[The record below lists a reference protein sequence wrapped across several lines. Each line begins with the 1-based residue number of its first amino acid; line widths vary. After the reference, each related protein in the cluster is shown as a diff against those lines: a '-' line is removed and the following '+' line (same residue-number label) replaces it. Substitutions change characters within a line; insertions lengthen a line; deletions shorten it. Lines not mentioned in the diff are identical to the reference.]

1 MDIGRVHPKYQI
13 LQPSDDIRIECHS
26 ATPVKWLKNGVNFD
40 AVTQL
45 YTLIILNINKENG
58 GKYQCQGHFYKNG
71 KYTAFT
77 AAAYV
82 LVAGLFK
89 HITNGIKR
97 NL

>member
-1 MDIGRVHPKYQI
+1 MDIGLVHPKYQI
-13 LQPSDDIRIECHS
+13 LQPGEEIRIECHS
-26 ATPVKWLKNGVNFD
+26 ITPVKWLKNGVNFD

-45 YTLIILNINKENG
+45 YTLIILNINKEDG
-58 GKYQCQGHFYKNG
+58 GKYQCQGHFDQNE

-77 AAAYV
+77 ATAYV